1 MNDEILEH
9 AKKEALEKHVHMLG
23 EDLRAKGIFP
33 PNLKKSYVKDLVWH
47 KLCQVCG
54 KENPEG
60 MARVCSST
68 CYMKSPM
75 S

>member
-1 MNDEILEH
+1 MNILGRAKQDE
-9 AKKEALEKHVHMLG
+9 LEKHILSLG
-23 EDLRAKGIFP
+23 EELRAKGIFP
-33 PNLKKSYVKDLVWH
+33 PKEKKTYVKDLEWH